1 MFAKWLIQ
9 LPRSIRNNRSNLSND
24 LKFEGEGDNQMQKVE
39 YIRKLFVKENDVL
52 RSIEDGLAQRGF
64 PQISVPSEVG
74 KTLSLLVKI
83 TGAKHIL
90 EIGALGGYSTIWLAE
105 ALPEDG
111 TLTSLE
117 LKQEHA
123 DFAMENVRKAG
134 LAEKVTFL
142 VGDASKTLT
151 TLKDTGRKFDFFFID
166 ADKPNYVHYLEKSI
180 QLAHS
185 GSVITL
191 DNLFHGGRVLDES
204 DQNPAPNALRQVNQ
218 MLASDPRLESM
229 ILPIGDGVGLARVK

>member
-1 MFAKWLIQ
+1 
-9 LPRSIRNNRSNLSND
+9 
-24 LKFEGEGDNQMQKVE
+24 MQEVKE
-39 YIRKLFVKENDVL
+39 YIRRLFVEENEVL

-74 KTLSLLVKI
+74 KTLSLLAKI
-83 TGAKHIL
+83 AGAKHIL
-90 EIGALGGYSTIWLAE
+90 EIGALGGYSTIWLAG

-134 LAEKVTFL
+134 FAEKVTFL

-151 TLKDTGRKFDFFFID
+151 TLIDAGRKYDFFFID
-166 ADKPNYVHYLEKSI
+166 ADKPNYVNYLEMSLR
-180 QLAHS
+180 LAHS

-191 DNLFHGGRVLDES
+191 DNLFHGGRVFDES
-204 DQNPAPNALRQVNQ
+204 DQNPAPNTLRQVNQ
-218 MLASDPRLESM
+218 MLANDPRLESI
-229 ILPIGDGVGLARVK
+229 ILPIGDGVGVAWVK